1 MRAFKLVLFIV
12 LIMINKNLS
21 AQALTSVCISY
32 PYPKFVFPFGVYNDS
47 INNNKILHGYCTAGA
62 PQFEKAIKSDSVG
75 GCFDNV
81 SFYDTI
87 FGETRCMVRYQG
99 DLWVGGYNGVLPP
112 GGGVGSTYAAQLIR
126 ISPNGTA
133 TLIPVDQA
141 GTVYGMKVL
150 NGELYVFGD
159 FDTIA
164 GMRAT
169 CIAKYDGTTWSNF
182 PIMYYPDPIIGD
194 VEWYQG
200 ELYVSGLL
208 DDPGLGLRNF
218 GKFNGT
224 SWQDVGGGFPN
235 PASQTRPMVVYN
247 NKLVVGGGMHTS
259 QGDVGNMIQQWD
271 GTSWTPLGNG
281 FDGPGLG
288 RTYVLKIINGELWAG
303 GMFYRGSTITNIA
316 KWNGSTWNGMGLNF
330 STVCQVW
337 DIEQINNEVYVV
349 GNFPTVNGDS
359 TLGKVFKIIIP
370 VGLNEQSK
378 TNITLAPNPA
388 TDEIELSNFQIE
400 KESFINIL
408 DVSGRFVSS
417 NQLQPSSSNKY
428 KFNISNLTQ
437 GCYLIEVNSGG
448 KILRQKFVKL

>member
-12 LIMINKNLS
+12 LIMINKNS
-21 AQALTSVCISY
+21 YGQVPTSVCLTY
-32 PYPKFVFPFGVYNDS
+32 PFGSLPFGVFNDS
-47 INNNKILHGYCTAGA
+47 SDSNILIHGDGYGGWSPFASAVKENNN
-62 PQFEKAIKSDSVG
+62 SN
-75 GCFDNV
+75 CFDNV
-81 SFYDTI
+81 SFFDTI

-288 RTYVLKIINGELWAG
+288 GTYVLKIINGELWAG

-316 KWNGSTWNGMGLNF
+316 KWNGSTWNGMGLNM
-330 STVCQVW
+330 SSVYQVY
-337 DIEQINNEVYVV
+337 DIEQIGNEVFVV

-359 TLGKVFKIIIP
+359 TLGKVFKITIP

-378 TNITLAPNPA
+378 SNITIAPNPA
-388 TDEIELSNFQIE
+388 TDEIELSNLQIE

-408 DVSGRFVSS
+408 DVSGRFISS
-417 NQLQPSSSNKY
+417 TQLQPTSSNKY
-428 KFNISNLTQ
+428 KLNISNLTQ
-437 GCYLIEVNSGG
+437 GCYLIEVYSSG
-448 KILRQKFVKL
+448 KVLRQKFVKL